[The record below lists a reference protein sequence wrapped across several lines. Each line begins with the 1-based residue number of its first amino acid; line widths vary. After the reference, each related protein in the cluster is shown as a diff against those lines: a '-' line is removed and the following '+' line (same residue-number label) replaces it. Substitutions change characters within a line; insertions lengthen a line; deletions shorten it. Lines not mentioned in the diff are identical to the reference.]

1 MHDYEVDFVYVEQRI
16 KKRELV
22 KVRLCLRCAPLLF
35 VAKMNDDDGNK
46 GSKGSGS
53 RGEKRAPAVKAR
65 EAREKA
71 ALGAMQCNLNMGMNN
86 NKHQFNL

>member
-16 KKRELV
+16 RKRELV

-35 VAKMNDDDGNK
+35 VAKMNDDDNDGNQ
-46 GSKGSGS
+46 GSRSKGSGS

-71 ALGAMQCNLNMGMNN
+71 ALGAMQCNLNTE
-86 NKHQFNL
+86 